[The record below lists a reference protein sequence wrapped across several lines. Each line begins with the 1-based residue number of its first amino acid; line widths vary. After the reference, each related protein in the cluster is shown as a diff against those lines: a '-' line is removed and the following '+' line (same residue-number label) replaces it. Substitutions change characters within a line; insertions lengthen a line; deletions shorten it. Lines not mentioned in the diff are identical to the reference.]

1 MAASCEREWGIGEV
15 ARTFRVTVRTLRHY
29 EHVGLL
35 EPAGRSD
42 GGHRRYGEDELRRLR
57 QIVELRGLGFGLET
71 IARLLAADDPNALAV
86 AARTQLERVE
96 LELDVAGQLRTRLQ
110 RLLQALERSGGAT
123 LHEFIEEQEEAG
135 MGIELDRIYTGL
147 GDAGET
153 HLGDMTRVRKTDPR
167 VEAGGDLDELGAQ
180 IAVALSTDGLGDR
193 DRRWLL
199 RVANDLMDLG
209 ADLCVPLREADARPR
224 VGAEYVVWLE
234 RACDEANADL
244 DPLESFV
251 AVGGTP
257 LAARLDVC
265 RAVCRRAERSVLRVE
280 DVNAQ
285 LVRYLNRLSDLLF
298 ILGRSASEGR
308 ELLWQP
314 GGGEAIAG

>member
-1 MAASCEREWGIGEV
+1 MDVSCESEWGIGDV

-29 EHVGLL
+29 EQVGLL

-57 QIVELRGLGFGLET
+57 QIIALRELGFGLEA
-71 IARLLAADDPNALAV
+71 IARLLAADGPETLV
-86 AARTQLERVE
+86 AATRAQLERVE
-96 LELDVAGQLRTRLQ
+96 LELDVAGRLRTRLR
-110 RLLQALERSGGAT
+110 RLLDALERSDAAT
-123 LHEFIEEQEEAG
+123 LYDVIEEQEEIG
-135 MGIELDRIYTGL
+135 MAIELDRIYTGL

-167 VEAGGDLDELGAQ
+167 LEAAGDLDELAAHLGL
-180 IAVALSTDGLGDR
+180 ALSADRLGDR
-193 DRRWLL
+193 ERRWLL
-199 RVANDLMDLG
+199 RIGNDLFDLG
-209 ADLCVPLREADARPR
+209 SDLSVPLGESDTRPR
-224 VGAEYVVWLE
+224 LSADYVGWLE
-234 RACDEANADL
+234 QACDEANADL
-244 DPLESFV
+244 EPLDSFV
-251 AVGGTP
+251 VVGGTP

-280 DVNAQ
+280 GVNAQ
-285 LVRYLNRLSDLLF
+285 VVRYLNRLSDLFF

-314 GGGEAIAG
+314 GRGEAIKG